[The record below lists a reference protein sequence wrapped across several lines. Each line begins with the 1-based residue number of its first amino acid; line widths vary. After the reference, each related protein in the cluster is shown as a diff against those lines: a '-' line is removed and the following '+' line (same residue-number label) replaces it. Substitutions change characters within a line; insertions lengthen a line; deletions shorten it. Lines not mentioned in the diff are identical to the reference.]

1 MSSSQEDFS
10 GKIFGIPPCSG
21 FWGAVPFPH
30 LPQLG
35 IGNFLLFSALLEGS
49 GLSCWVVCGWAHGIG
64 LSASLSHPAAPRYPN
79 MTLAGAAEQRRGSCV
94 TVVFYDHYLDKSQ
107 FHCGV
112 MLIIV
117 SAKLDLLSLPPA
129 PPFPIDLKLSLM
141 IHCWVTFP
149 CFLGRGR
156 L

>member
-1 MSSSQEDFS
+1 MQ
-10 GKIFGIPPCSG
+10 
-21 FWGAVPFPH
+21 W
-30 LPQLG
+30 LLG
-35 IGNFLLFSALLEGS
+35 SCTVSTSFSAGDWELSPFLSPSGRVWFELLGCLWL
-49 GLSCWVVCGWAHGIG
+49 GPWDWAECIPVTPCCTQVPQHDLGR
-64 LSASLSHPAAPRYPN
+64 SSR
-79 MTLAGAAEQRRGSCV
+79 AEQSCV

-141 IHCWVTFP
+141 ILCWVTFP

-156 L
+156 LCLKWGKCACRSLFSCTCL